1 MRVDLVPEALGM
13 DTLADLRLRAERGVA
28 APPEQLV
35 VAQADGALG
44 QRRQQPAVD
53 VVDHADLRAHRS
65 AIARAM
71 ASAAVEVAG
80 VSASS
85 AQRSARNRQ
94 TAQTASSSDWGWTL
108 PLPALTPWMS

>member
-1 MRVDLVPEALGM
+1 MISYQRPSGWKPSLTCACAPKGESRHHRSSSWSRRRTAHS
-13 DTLADLRLRAERGVA
+13 ASA
-28 APPEQLV
+28 ASS
-35 VAQADGALG
+35 
-44 QRRQQPAVD
+44 QQWMLWTMPTWG
-53 VVDHADLRAHRS
+53 RNRS

-71 ASAAVEVAG
+71 ASAAAEVAG

-85 AQRSARNRQ
+85 AQRSARSRQ